1 MNILKFRRT
10 RQLLAATLAIGSIL
24 QWATPVWA
32 DGTAAGTPITNT
44 ATGTFTDDNNT
55 PYQTTSNEVKITIAE
70 VAGIDVTVKT
80 LSAANP
86 NAGDTLYVDFLI
98 ANTGNDHTQFF
109 VPGTATLSNTTAFA
123 QNGDLQ
129 IVAVD
134 GVDIAPVTVPNAG
147 ATTGALGLSNGGSIA
162 PNPGTGTGG
171 TITVRVPIRVL
182 PTAPSGA
189 TLTVS
194 LGNTATPNTSGDRAT
209 DPDSNDVYTV
219 DNPTAINGETN
230 TTPPSNGVREGM
242 ATTGPTS
249 ITVNARLQ
257 AFAAVLKAV
266 SGYSNNNTPNNL
278 SDDQLNYNLALRVEN
293 PSSPPAGLVAAELHG
308 TQLNVNGSNATSY
321 VLVSDAVPTGMQVSA
336 TVDPVAPAGWQVVY
350 SQTPLTTNALNAVWD
365 TTKPTTGSPITR
377 VGFITAT
384 PVPKGTVGVGTTVS
398 GFTIALT
405 PTAGFTGGQIANI
418 AQVFGQSQSGA
429 TVPGTST
436 QIVYDESGDQTTNNG
451 LNGNDPGTTA
461 IANGGITTGQAD
473 PAVDGTDTGTGN
485 NATDTTT
492 TNQGSDTGPNAG
504 TKAFGGEVILFTIA
518 ATPLN
523 GPNGQPG
530 AVGPNNNNDDFTNK
544 SIRITEKLA
553 PDAVLTDAQ
562 TPDVIFTNTVQNT
575 SGGTQAIAIRPTPP
589 ATPTA
594 LPDNTKVKI
603 TDPVT
608 GNAVTYN
615 YTAADGFKYESGTP
629 GTSES
634 TPVKLSVPGGNGTA
648 NYTVTINLP
657 GGMTQFQNYPVTITA
672 FIDSDTNGQPTGE
685 PSNQTINRV
694 YTNYVRLDK
703 KARILESNGTPVAG
717 AAGSYTDN
725 QIDLGAAATPGRVI
739 EYQITYTNISSTQG
753 TNGSNNVTLSAKN
766 LVITENGS
774 AGTNTWGAATFDP
787 DYPTS
792 AVGSAK
798 DLGGGITVTT
808 GGSPV
813 DIQEYQDKI
822 DTLLPGASG
831 IFTFQRKIK

>member
-1 MNILKFRRT
+1 MNIMKSRRT
-10 RQLLAATLAIGSIL
+10 RQLLAATLAIGGTL
-24 QWATPVWA
+24 QLALPVWA

-44 ATGTFTDDNNT
+44 ATGTFTDDTDPNT
-55 PYQTTSNEVKITIAE
+55 LYQTTSNEVKITIAE
-70 VAGIDVTVKT
+70 VAGINVVAG
-80 LSAANP
+80 SPSNPNP
-86 NAGDTLYVDFLI
+86 NAGDQLYVEFEI
-98 ANTGNDHTQFF
+98 TNTGNDYTQFF
-109 VPGTATLSNTTAFA
+109 IPGTATLSNTTAFA
-123 QNGDLQ
+123 LDGSLQ
-129 IVAVD
+129 ITKVD
-134 GVDIAPVTVPNAG
+134 GVDLPTPVTVQNAG
-147 ATTGALGLSNGGSIA
+147 ATTGALGLANGGSVM
-162 PNPGTGTGG
+162 PYPGTGDIGK
-171 TITVRVPIRVL
+171 ITVRVPIRVL
-182 PTAPSGA
+182 PSAPSGA
-189 TLTVS
+189 TLTVT
-194 LGNTATPNTSGDRAT
+194 LGNIDPNDPLRDRDKDIDA
-209 DPDSNDVYTV
+209 NDLYTF
-219 DNPTAINGETN
+219 DNPTAANGETN
-230 TTPPSNGVREGM
+230 TTPPNNVQEGM
-242 ATTGPTS
+242 ATSST

-266 SGYSNNNTPNNL
+266 GNGNAAGYNNNNTPDVL
-278 SDDQLNYNLALRVEN
+278 SDDLLTYNLALKVDS
-293 PSSPPAGLVAAELHG
+293 SSPTAGLVAADLHG
-308 TQLNVNGSNATSY
+308 TQLNVDSSTANSY
-321 VLVSDAVPTGMQVSA
+321 VLVSDAVPTGMQVSP
-336 TVDPVAPAGWQVVY
+336 TIDPVAPSGWQVVY
-350 SQTPLTTNALNAVWD
+350 SQTDLTTNALGAVW
-365 TTKPTTGSPITR
+365 TTARPTSGGDIKR
-377 VGFITAT
+377 VGFIKST
-384 PVPKGTVGVGTTVS
+384 PVLKGDTVS
-398 GFTIALT
+398 GFKITLT
-405 PTAGFTGGQIANI
+405 PTASFAGGEIANI
-418 AQVFGQSQSGA
+418 AQVFGQSQPGASVSGTA
-429 TVPGTST
+429 T
-436 QIVYDESGDQTTNNG
+436 QIVYDESGDRTTNNG
-451 LNGNDPGTTA
+451 LVGNDPTTVA

-473 PAVDGTDTGTGN
+473 PAVDGVDSGKGTDP
-485 NATDTTT
+485 TDQIT
-492 TNQGSDTGPNAG
+492 TNKGEDGPNSG
-504 TKAFGGEVILFTIA
+504 TKVFGGEVTVFTIA

-615 YTAADGFKYESGTP
+615 YTAAGGFKYESGTP